1 MAVPTS
7 ADGDS
12 GGLVGG
18 SSEDEA
24 KTPRDDE
31 SQVDTGALARMHM
44 RRHKEGWRSLLIE
57 LFADFEVCLHR
68 TGLR

>member
-1 MAVPTS
+1 MLSSSPWLRADMAGLSHVRCAEVCLFGTSVPTS

-31 SQVDTGALARMHM
+31 SQVDA
-44 RRHKEGWRSLLIE
+44 E
-57 LFADFEVCLHR
+57 
-68 TGLR
+68 

>member
-1 MAVPTS
+1 VRCAELCFRGMSVPTS

-31 SQVDTGALARMHM
+31 SQVDT
-44 RRHKEGWRSLLIE
+44 
-57 LFADFEVCLHR
+57 
-68 TGLR
+68 